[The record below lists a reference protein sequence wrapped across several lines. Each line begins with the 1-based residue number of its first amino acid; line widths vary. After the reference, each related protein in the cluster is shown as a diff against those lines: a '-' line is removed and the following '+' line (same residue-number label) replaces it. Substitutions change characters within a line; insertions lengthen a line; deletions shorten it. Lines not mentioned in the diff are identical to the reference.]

1 MERNPEIENKI
12 ANGEYDWLATK
23 HYVEDLSD
31 KDREDMHDTW
41 LIDVVV
47 SKQLGVLGEK
57 VNPHKQKVVNYIES
71 LKSQVSEKQSI
82 DAVTKQDGEREDVA
96 ENDSAL
102 QQVVFKPVS
111 DIDEQLLVLKG
122 LMAKI
127 KVIDGRMQLYDFIG
141 CIKRADFK
149 AMYAAAKKN
158 KNIKRLFFTIECAKV
173 WFHDGWEEQAAASIG
188 TTTKNMRSYRL
199 EEINNGD
206 YTDWYEKMF
215 KLFGKSNK
223 KK

>member
-1 MERNPEIENKI
+1 MLLRF
-12 ANGEYDWLATK
+12 L
-23 HYVEDLSD
+23 
-31 KDREDMHDTW
+31 
-41 LIDVVV
+41 
-47 SKQLGVLGEK
+47 
-57 VNPHKQKVVNYIES
+57 ES
-71 LKSQVSEKQSI
+71 LIKKDDELK
-82 DAVTKQDGEREDVA
+82 DVA
-96 ENDSAL
+96 ENDSTL
-102 QQVVFKPVS
+102 QQVVFEPVS
-111 DIDEQLLVLKG
+111 YIDEQLPVLKG

-127 KVIDGRMQLYDFIG
+127 KVIDGKMQLYDFIG

-149 AMYAAAKKN
+149 AMYSAAKEN

-206 YTDWYEKMF
+206 YTDWYGKMC

-223 KK
+223 MK